1 MMRDDMDYDGMGN
14 QGRFPETKSMNS
26 DTGGY
31 VRTVVSIAIVIL
43 AIVITRSII

>member
-26 DTGGY
+26 GTGGY